1 MNNLEDFINKN
12 RSEFDSETPDLK
24 IWAAIDKQMSPPK
37 TEPIRRRFNP
47 WKMGIAASMLLL
59 LGLGMGYFFSPNHSS
74 KEALASANLPVE
86 FREAESFYQAEYQN
100 KRQQLVN
107 YTVEPTLEAD
117 LEEFDQIILEMKS
130 ELKNVPKG
138 NRERVLSAIIQNY
151 QTKIDI
157 LQRILDQLES
167 AKTTKSDRNETNI

>member
-1 MNNLEDFINKN
+1 MNNIEDFINKN

-24 IWAAIDKQMSPPK
+24 IWAAIDKEVNPPK
-37 TEPIRRRFNP
+37 TDSIYRWFNP
-47 WKMGIAASMLLL
+47 WKLGVAASMLLL
-59 LGLGMGYFFSPNHSS
+59 LGLGMGYLFSPNHSS
-74 KEALASANLPVE
+74 KEAMANAHLPVE
-86 FREAESFYQAEYQN
+86 FREAENFYQTEYQN

-117 LEEFDQIILEMKS
+117 LEEFDKIILEMKS